1 MLLRQFPLVTALA
14 AGIGLVALAQ
24 TRTPSVNEINDMLV
38 FFGTYTGAKSKGIYV
53 SHLSMA
59 DGALTAPQL
68 AAETPSPS
76 YLAVDPKGLFLYAV
90 NEVDTFEGKR
100 TGSVSAFKI
109 DRPHGTLTGLNAQA
123 SAGAGPAH
131 LDVDKAGKNVLV
143 ANYGG
148 GSVAVLPIAADG
160 SLKPASSTIQHTGSS
175 VDPDRQKAPHAH
187 DIIVD
192 GSNHFAYVA
201 DLGLDKVMIY
211 RFDSAQGKLTP
222 NDPPFAT
229 VPPGSGPRHF
239 AIHPSGRFAYV
250 INEMKCTLTSFTR
263 DPKTGALTAVDT
275 ISTLPAGQSVQK
287 GYSTAEL
294 MVHPSGKFLYGS
306 NRGHDSIVVFAI
318 DEKSGKLTYVEHQS
332 TQGSTPRGFGID
344 PTGHYLVAGNQ
355 RSDSVVVF
363 RIDAGSGKLTPTNH
377 PIEVG
382 APVSVVFVR

>member
-1 MLLRQFPLVTALA
+1 
-14 AGIGLVALAQ
+14 
-24 TRTPSVNEINDMLV
+24 
-38 FFGTYTGAKSKGIYV
+38 
-53 SHLSMA
+53 
-59 DGALTAPQL
+59 
-68 AAETPSPS
+68 
-76 YLAVDPKGLFLYAV
+76 
-90 NEVDTFEGKR
+90 
-100 TGSVSAFKI
+100 
-109 DRPHGTLTGLNAQA
+109 LNAQA

>member
-1 MLLRQFPLVTALA
+1 MMLRRFPLVAALV
-14 AGIGLVALAQ
+14 AGLGFVALAQ
-24 TRTPSVNEINDMLV
+24 TPKPAVNETNDMLV

-53 SHLSMA
+53 SHLSVA
-59 DGALTAPQL
+59 SGALSAPQL

-76 YLAVDPKGLFLYAV
+76 FLAVDPKALFLYAV

-109 DRPHGTLTGLNAQA
+109 DRPHGTLTALNAQG
-123 SAGAGPAH
+123 SGGAGPAH
-131 LDVDKAGKNVLV
+131 LTVDNAGKNVLV

-175 VDPDRQKAPHAH
+175 VDPDRQKGPHAH
-187 DIIVD
+187 QIIVD
-192 GSNHFAYVA
+192 GSNRFAYVA

-211 RFDSAQGKLTP
+211 RFDAAEGKLSP

-229 VPPGSGPRHF
+229 VPPGSGPRHV
-239 AIHPSGRFAYV
+239 ALHPSGRFAYV

-263 DPKTGALTAVDT
+263 DPKTGALTAIDT
-275 ISTLPAGQSVQK
+275 ISTLPSGQSVQK
-287 GYSTAEL
+287 GYSTAEV

-306 NRGHDSIVVFAI
+306 NRGHDSIVVFSI
-318 DEKSGKLTYVEHQS
+318 DEKSGKLTYLEHQP

-344 PTGHYLVAGNQ
+344 PTGHFLIVGNQ

-363 RIDAGSGKLTPTNH
+363 RIDAATGRLAATNH